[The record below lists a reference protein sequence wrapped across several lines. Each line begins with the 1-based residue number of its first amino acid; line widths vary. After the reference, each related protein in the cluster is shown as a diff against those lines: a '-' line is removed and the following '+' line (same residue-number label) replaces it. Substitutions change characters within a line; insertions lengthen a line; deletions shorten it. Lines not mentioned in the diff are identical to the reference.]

1 MIEQTIPFAEWKRE
15 LVALIEVAQIR
26 PTIQGVWRRFH
37 AIGYTPADAFELV
50 KECSEITAIMRAA
63 ATRQEIEPH

>member
-1 MIEQTIPFAEWKRE
+1 MIEQVLTFTEWKRE
-15 LVALIEVAQIR
+15 LVALLKIAQIR

-37 AIGYTPADAFELV
+37 AIGYTPADAFEFV

-63 ATRQEIEPH
+63 CKAPRD